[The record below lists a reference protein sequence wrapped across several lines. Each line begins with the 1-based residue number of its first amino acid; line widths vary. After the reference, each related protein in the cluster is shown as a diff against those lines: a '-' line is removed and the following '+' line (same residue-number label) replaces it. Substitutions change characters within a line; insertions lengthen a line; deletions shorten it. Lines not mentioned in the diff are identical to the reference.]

1 MVTSSNAE
9 IRARRGEIL
18 AQMFLGELGAVT
30 LHEPVKTLDFLGIFP
45 GKAGGQVVMAVEIKT
60 RDTEIGDTFPVTD
73 SMRRVA
79 EVSNVP
85 LLLMVI
91 DVRRNTFRFGWL
103 DEFVRASPRGPA
115 KLPLLKQSQLP
126 SEIQRRLP
134 NAEVSTSSSSL
145 AIP

>member
-1 MVTSSNAE
+1 MATSSNAE

-30 LHEPVKTLDFLGIFP
+30 LQEPVKSLDFLGIFP
-45 GKAGGQVVMAVEIKT
+45 GRSGGQVVMAVEVKT
-60 RDTEIGDTFPVTD
+60 RDTEIGDTFPVSD

-79 EVSNVP
+79 EASNVP

-103 DEFVRASPRGPA
+103 DEFVRASPRTSA
-115 KLPLLKQSQLP
+115 RLPLLKQSQLP
-126 SEIQRRLP
+126 AEIQRRLP
-134 NAEVSTSSSSL
+134 NAEVSTTSTSL
-145 AIP
+145 VIP